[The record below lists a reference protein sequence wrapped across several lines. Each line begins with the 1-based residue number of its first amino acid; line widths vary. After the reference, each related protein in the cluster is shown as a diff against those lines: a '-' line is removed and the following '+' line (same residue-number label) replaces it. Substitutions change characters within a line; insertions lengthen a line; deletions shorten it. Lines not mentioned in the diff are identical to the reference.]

1 MSRRICAI
9 AEQGDESE
17 VMRISIVTVSY
28 NSKDTI
34 ADAME
39 SVWRQKRCGF
49 EVEYIVVDGGSTD
62 GTVDVIRSF
71 EQTHNLQLA
80 TRDFTFKWIS
90 ERDKGL
96 YDAMN
101 KGVRMAT
108 GEVVGVLNS
117 DDMMA
122 ADDVLEKVAD
132 VFAKKPELEF
142 LCSDVRFIDR
152 EATLEG
158 LRKTKTRRFICP
170 IIWRPWMLT
179 FGYAP
184 PHPGMYIKKSCFEK
198 WGYYK
203 HEYRIGADYEMVVRF
218 TRKHKAKRAYMRKC
232 AVAMRLGG
240 ASTEKGNAGSFVGN
254 NFDVVDA
261 NRENGYVG
269 SRLLVLGKLPM
280 KAMELIV
287 PKIFPHIGS

>member
-1 MSRRICAI
+1 MK
-9 AEQGDESE
+9 
-17 VMRISIVTVSY
+17 ISIVTVSY
-28 NSKDTI
+28 NSADTI

-39 SVWRQKRCGF
+39 SVARQKRRGF
-49 EVEYIVVDGGSTD
+49 EVEHIVVDGGSND
-62 GTVDVIRSF
+62 GTVEVIREF
-71 EQTHNLQLA
+71 EKKLRGESA
-80 TRDFTFKWIS
+80 VDFSFKWVS
-90 ERDKGL
+90 EKDKGL

-122 ADDVLEKVAD
+122 ADNVLEKVA
-132 VFAKKPELEF
+132 AKFERDADLEF
-142 LCSDVRFIDR
+142 LCSDVRFVDR
-152 EATLEG
+152 EVKLDG
-158 LRKTKTRRFICP
+158 LHEARTRRFICP
-170 IIWRPWMLT
+170 MFWRPWMLT

-184 PHPGMYIKKSCFEK
+184 PHPGMYIKKRCFDE

-203 HEYRIGADYEMVVRF
+203 YQYRIGADYEMVVRF
-218 TRKHKAKRAYMRKC
+218 TRKHKAKRAYLRKC

>member
-1 MSRRICAI
+1 
-9 AEQGDESE
+9 
-17 VMRISIVTVSY
+17 MRISVVTVSY
-28 NSKDTI
+28 NSADTI

-39 SVWRQKRCGF
+39 SVWRQMRRGF
-49 EVEYIVVDGGSTD
+49 ELEHIVVDGGSTD
-62 GTVDVIRSF
+62 GTVEILKEFSTRS
-71 EQTHNLQLA
+71 TCS
-80 TRDFTFKWIS
+80 TRQDYSFKWIS
-90 ERDKGL
+90 EKDKGL

-122 ADDVLEKVAD
+122 ADDVLEKVAEKFEENAD
-132 VFAKKPELEF
+132 LEF
-142 LCSDVRFIDR
+142 LCSDVRFVDR
-152 EATLEG
+152 KVKLDG
-158 LRKTKTRRFICP
+158 LHGARTRRVICP
-170 IIWRPWMLT
+170 MFWRPWMLT

-184 PHPGMYIKKSCFEK
+184 PHPGMYIKKRCFDE

-203 HEYRIGADYEMVVRF
+203 YQYRIGADYEMVVRF
-218 TRKHKAKRAYMRKC
+218 TRKHKAKRAYLRKC

-254 NFDVVDA
+254 NYDVVDA
-261 NRENGYVG
+261 NKENGYVG
-269 SRLLVLGKLPM
+269 SRWLVLGKLPV

-287 PKIFPHIGS
+287 PKIFPHIGGK

>member
-1 MSRRICAI
+1 MK
-9 AEQGDESE
+9 
-17 VMRISIVTVSY
+17 ISIVTVSY
-28 NSKDTI
+28 NSADTI

-39 SVWRQKRCGF
+39 SVWRQMRRGF

-62 GTVDVIRSF
+62 GTVDVIKEFESKVEQSTRS
-71 EQTHNLQLA
+71 
-80 TRDFTFKWIS
+80 TRPDFAFKWIS
-90 ERDKGL
+90 EKDKGL

-122 ADDVLEKVAD
+122 ADDVLEKVAEKFEENAD
-132 VFAKKPELEF
+132 LEF
-142 LCSDVRFIDR
+142 LCSDVRFVDR
-152 EATLEG
+152 EVKLDVLHEA
-158 LRKTKTRRFICP
+158 RTRRFICP
-170 IIWRPWMLT
+170 MFWRPWMLT

-184 PHPGMYIKKSCFEK
+184 PHPGMYIKKRCFDE

-203 HEYRIGADYEMVVRF
+203 YQYRIGADYEMVVRF
-218 TRKHKAKRAYMRKC
+218 TRKHKAKRAYLRKC

-254 NFDVVDA
+254 NYDVVDA

-269 SRLLVLGKLPM
+269 SRWLVLGKLPV
-280 KAMELIV
+280 KALELII
-287 PKIFPHIGS
+287 PKIFPHIGGK

>member
-1 MSRRICAI
+1 
-9 AEQGDESE
+9 
-17 VMRISIVTVSY
+17 MRVSIITVSY
-28 NSKDTI
+28 NAAVTI

-39 SVWRQKRCGF
+39 SVERQKRCGF
-49 EVEYIVVDGGSTD
+49 ELEHVVVDGGSTD
-62 GTVDVIRSF
+62 GTVDAIRKF
-71 EQTHNLQLA
+71 ANKVRGEDA
-80 TRDFTFKWIS
+80 ADFAFRWLS
-90 ERDKGL
+90 EKDNGL

-108 GEVVGVLNS
+108 GDVIGILNS

-122 ADDVLEKVAD
+122 SDDVLEKVVEKFEMDAD
-132 VFAKKPELEF
+132 LEF
-142 LCSDVRFIDR
+142 LCSDVRFVDR
-152 EATLEG
+152 EAKLDG
-158 LRKTKTRRFICP
+158 LREAKTRRFICP
-170 IIWRPWMLT
+170 ALWRPWMLT

-184 PHPGMYIKKSCFEK
+184 PHPGMYIKKRCFDE

-203 HEYRIGADYEMVVRF
+203 YQYRIGADYEMVVRF
-218 TRKHKAKRAYMRKC
+218 TRRHKAKRAYLHKC

-261 NRENGYVG
+261 NRENGYIG
-269 SRLLVLGKLPM
+269 SRWLVLGKLPV

-287 PKIFPHIGS
+287 PKFFPHIGGK

>member
-1 MSRRICAI
+1 MK
-9 AEQGDESE
+9 
-17 VMRISIVTVSY
+17 ISIVTVSY
-28 NSKDTI
+28 NSADTI

-39 SVWRQKRCGF
+39 SVARQKRRGL
-49 EVEYIVVDGGSTD
+49 EVEHIVVDGGSND
-62 GTVDVIRSF
+62 GTVEVIREF
-71 EQTHNLQLA
+71 EKKLRGESA
-80 TRDFTFKWIS
+80 ADFSFKWVS
-90 ERDKGL
+90 EKDKGL

-122 ADDVLEKVAD
+122 ADNVLEKVA
-132 VFAKKPELEF
+132 AKFERDADLEF
-142 LCSDVRFIDR
+142 LCSDVRFVDR
-152 EATLEG
+152 EVKLDGLLEA
-158 LRKTKTRRFICP
+158 RTRRFICP
-170 IIWRPWMLT
+170 MFWRPWMLT

-184 PHPGMYIKKSCFEK
+184 PHPGMYIKKRCFDE

-203 HEYRIGADYEMVVRF
+203 YQYRIGADYEMVVRF
-218 TRKHKAKRAYMRKC
+218 TRKHKAKRAYLHKC

-261 NRENGYVG
+261 NRENGYIG
-269 SRLLVLGKLPM
+269 SRWLVLGKLPV

-287 PKIFPHIGS
+287 PKIFPHIGGK

>member
-1 MSRRICAI
+1 
-9 AEQGDESE
+9 
-17 VMRISIVTVSY
+17 MRISVVTVSY
-28 NSKDTI
+28 NSADTI

-39 SVWRQKRCGF
+39 SVWRQMRCGF
-49 EVEYIVVDGGSTD
+49 ELEHIVVDGGSTD
-62 GTVDVIRSF
+62 GTVEIIKEFSARS
-71 EQTHNLQLA
+71 TCSTLQ
-80 TRDFTFKWIS
+80 DYSFKWIS
-90 ERDKGL
+90 EKDNGL

-122 ADDVLEKVAD
+122 ADDVLEKVAEK
-132 VFAKKPELEF
+132 FASDADLEF
-142 LCSDVRFIDR
+142 LCSDVRFVGREVKLDR
-152 EATLEG
+152 LHEA
-158 LRKTKTRRFICP
+158 RTRRFICP
-170 IIWRPWMLT
+170 VFWRPWMLT

-184 PHPGMYIKKSCFEK
+184 PHPGMYIKKRCFDE

-203 HEYRIGADYEMVVRF
+203 CQYRIGADYEMVVRF
-218 TRKHKAKRAYMRKC
+218 TRKHKAKRAYLRKC

-261 NRENGYVG
+261 NKENGYIG
-269 SRLLVLGKLPM
+269 SRWLVLGKLPV
-280 KAMELIV
+280 KALELII
-287 PKIFPHIGS
+287 PKIFPHIGGK

>member
-1 MSRRICAI
+1 M
-9 AEQGDESE
+9 
-17 VMRISIVTVSY
+17 ISIITVSY
-28 NSKDTI
+28 NSRDTI

-39 SVWRQKRCGF
+39 SVWRQMRRGF

-62 GTVDVIRSF
+62 GTVDVIKEFESKVEQSTQSTRS
-71 EQTHNLQLA
+71 
-80 TRDFTFKWIS
+80 TRPDFSFKWIS
-90 ERDKGL
+90 EKDKGL
-96 YDAMN
+96 DGARN

-122 ADDVLEKVAD
+122 ADDVLEKVAEKFEENAD
-132 VFAKKPELEF
+132 LEF
-142 LCSDVRFIDR
+142 LCSDVRFVDR
-152 EATLEG
+152 EVKLDGLLEA
-158 LRKTKTRRFICP
+158 RTRRFICP
-170 IIWRPWMLT
+170 MFWRPWMLT

-184 PHPGMYIKKSCFEK
+184 PHPGMYIKKRCFDE

-203 HEYRIGADYEMVVRF
+203 YQYRIGADYEMVVRF
-218 TRKHKAKRAYMRKC
+218 TRKHKAKRAYLHKC

-254 NFDVVDA
+254 NYDVVDA

-269 SRLLVLGKLPM
+269 SRWLVLGKLPV
-280 KAMELIV
+280 KALELII

>member
-1 MSRRICAI
+1 M
-9 AEQGDESE
+9 
-17 VMRISIVTVSY
+17 ISIITVSY
-28 NSKDTI
+28 NSRDTI

-39 SVWRQKRCGF
+39 SVWRQMRRGF

-62 GTVDVIRSF
+62 GTVDVIKEFESKVEQSTRS
-71 EQTHNLQLA
+71 
-80 TRDFTFKWIS
+80 TRPDFAFKWIS
-90 ERDKGL
+90 EKDKGL

-122 ADDVLEKVAD
+122 ADDVLAKVAEKFED
-132 VFAKKPELEF
+132 NADLEF
-142 LCSDVRFIDR
+142 LSSDVRFVDR
-152 EATLEG
+152 EVKLDG
-158 LRKTKTRRFICP
+158 LHEAKTRRFICP
-170 IIWRPWMLT
+170 VFWRPWMLT

-184 PHPGMYIKKSCFEK
+184 PHPGMYIKKRCFDE
-198 WGYYK
+198 WGHYK
-203 HEYRIGADYEMVVRF
+203 YQYRIGADYEMVVRF
-218 TRKHKAKRAYMRKC
+218 TRKHKAKRAYLRKC

-261 NRENGYVG
+261 NKENGYAG
-269 SRLLVLGKLPM
+269 SRWLVLGKLPV

-287 PKIFPHIGS
+287 PKIFPHIGGK

>member
-1 MSRRICAI
+1 
-9 AEQGDESE
+9 
-17 VMRISIVTVSY
+17 MRISVVTVSY
-28 NSKDTI
+28 NSTDTI

-39 SVWRQKRCGF
+39 SVWRQMRRGF
-49 EVEYIVVDGGSTD
+49 EVEYIVVDGGSND
-62 GTVDVIRSF
+62 GTVEVIREF
-71 EQTHNLQLA
+71 EKKLRGESA
-80 TRDFTFKWIS
+80 ADFSFKWVS
-90 ERDKGL
+90 EKDKGL

-122 ADDVLEKVAD
+122 ADDVLEKVAEK
-132 VFAKKPELEF
+132 FASDADLEF
-142 LCSDVRFIDR
+142 LCSDVRFVDR
-152 EATLEG
+152 EVKLVG
-158 LRKTKTRRFICP
+158 LHEARTRRFICP
-170 IIWRPWMLT
+170 AIWQPWMLT

-184 PHPGMYIKKSCFEK
+184 PHPGMYIKKRCFDE

-203 HEYRIGADYEMVVRF
+203 YQYRIGADYEMVVRF
-218 TRKHKAKRAYMRKC
+218 TRKHKARRAYLRKC

-261 NRENGYVG
+261 NRENGYIG
-269 SRLLVLGKLPM
+269 SRWLVLGKLPM
-280 KAMELIV
+280 KALELIV

>member
-1 MSRRICAI
+1 M
-9 AEQGDESE
+9 
-17 VMRISIVTVSY
+17 ISIITVSY
-28 NSKDTI
+28 NSRDTI

-39 SVWRQKRCGF
+39 SVWRQMRCGF

-62 GTVDVIRSF
+62 GTVDVIKEFESKVEQSTQSARS
-71 EQTHNLQLA
+71 
-80 TRDFTFKWIS
+80 TRPDFSFKWIS
-90 ERDKGL
+90 EKDKGL

-101 KGVRMAT
+101 KGIRMAT

-122 ADDVLEKVAD
+122 ADDVLEKVAEKFEENAD
-132 VFAKKPELEF
+132 LEF
-142 LCSDVRFIDR
+142 LCSDVRFVDR
-152 EATLEG
+152 EVKLDRLHEA
-158 LRKTKTRRFICP
+158 KTRRFICP
-170 IIWRPWMLT
+170 VLWRPWMLT

-184 PHPGMYIKKSCFEK
+184 PHPGMYIKKRCFDE

-203 HEYRIGADYEMVVRF
+203 YQYRIGADYEMVVRF
-218 TRKHKAKRAYMRKC
+218 TRKHKAKRAYLHKC

-254 NFDVVDA
+254 NYDVVDA

-269 SRLLVLGKLPM
+269 SRWLVLGKLPV
-280 KAMELIV
+280 KALELII

>member
-1 MSRRICAI
+1 MK
-9 AEQGDESE
+9 
-17 VMRISIVTVSY
+17 ISIVTVSY
-28 NSKDTI
+28 NSAETI

-39 SVWRQKRCGF
+39 SVARQKCRGF

-80 TRDFTFKWIS
+80 THDFTFKWIS

-101 KGVRMAT
+101 KGIRMTT

-122 ADDVLEKVAD
+122 ADDVLEKVA
-132 VFAKKPELEF
+132 AKFERDADLEF
-142 LCSDVRFIDR
+142 LSSDVRFVDR
-152 EATLEG
+152 EVKLDG
-158 LRKTKTRRFICP
+158 LHKARTRRFICP
-170 IIWRPWMLT
+170 ALWRPWMLT

-184 PHPGMYIKKSCFEK
+184 PHPGMYIKKRCFDG

-203 HEYRIGADYEMVVRF
+203 YQYRIGADYEMVVRF
-218 TRKHKAKRAYMRKC
+218 TRKHKAKRAYLRKC

-254 NFDVVDA
+254 NYDVVDA
-261 NRENGYVG
+261 NKENGYIG
-269 SRLLVLGKLPM
+269 SRWLVLGKLPV

-287 PKIFPHIGS
+287 PKIFPHIGGK